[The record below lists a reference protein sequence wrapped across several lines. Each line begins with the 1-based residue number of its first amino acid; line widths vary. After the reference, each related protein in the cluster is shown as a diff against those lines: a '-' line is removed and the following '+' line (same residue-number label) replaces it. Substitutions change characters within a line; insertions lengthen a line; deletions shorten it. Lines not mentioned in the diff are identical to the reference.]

1 MHTGTKKWLIRGGSF
16 AIAGLLLFLA
26 MRGVDLRQV
35 GTALVHA
42 NYWWVIPI
50 VAVTLLSHWLRALR
64 WVVLL
69 EVSPR
74 RDGSRGEISK
84 LNTFVSVM
92 IGYMANYAG
101 PRLGEVIRTG
111 GVAKKEGMYFSTVLG
126 TVVVERAIDMV
137 TFALALLSIPLIFID
152 QIEAVGEMLVRPLQA
167 WVSAQSATILTLG
180 ALGITT
186 IILVLIYLLVRA
198 IRHPNTKLGGLYER
212 FGDGFSSIVRTEQP
226 VQIGL
231 LTVGIWICYG
241 LMAYLPFLVLGYD
254 DAYSIGFVGA
264 WGLML
269 LGAIGVV
276 IPSPGGFGT
285 YHFITI
291 QSLAL
296 LYAMPQTEA
305 ATYALLTHTGQM
317 MLYLIVGFVSILFF
331 GANLSVTGDDD
342 GAEE

>member
-1 MHTGTKKWLIRGGSF
+1 MQTGTKKWLIRGGSF

-26 MRGVDLRQV
+26 LRGVDLRQV

-50 VAVTLLSHWLRALR
+50 VAITLLSHWMRALR
-64 WVVLL
+64 WVAML

-74 RDGSRGEISK
+74 RDGSRGKISK
-84 LNTFVSVM
+84 LNTFASVM

-101 PRLGEVIRTG
+101 PRLGEIIRTG
-111 GVAKKEGMYFSTVLG
+111 SVAKKEGMYFSTVLG

-152 QIEAVGEMLVRPLQA
+152 KIEAVGEMLVRPLRE
-167 WVSAQSATILTLG
+167 WLSAQSSLILTLG
-180 ALGITT
+180 ALVIASIT
-186 IILVLIYLLVRA
+186 IVLLYLLVRG
-198 IRHPNTKLGGLYER
+198 IRHPDTKLGHLFDR
-212 FGDGFSSIVRTEQP
+212 FGDGFSSIVRTGKP
-226 VQIGL
+226 LRMGL
-231 LTVGIWICYG
+231 LTAGIWICYG
-241 LMAYLPFLVLGYD
+241 FMAYLPFLILGHD
-254 DAYSIGFVGA
+254 DAFGIGFAGA

-317 MLYLIVGFVSILFF
+317 MLYIIVGFASIMFF
-331 GANLSVTGDDD
+331 GASMSVTGDDD
-342 GAEE
+342 EAEE